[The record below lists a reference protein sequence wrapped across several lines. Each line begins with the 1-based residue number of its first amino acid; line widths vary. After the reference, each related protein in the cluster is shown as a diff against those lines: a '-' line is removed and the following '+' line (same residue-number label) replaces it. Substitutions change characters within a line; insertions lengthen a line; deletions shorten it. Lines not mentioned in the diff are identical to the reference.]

1 MRVVED
7 GHVGHSPTLVRRR
20 GAPLIGSQA
29 QTRGT
34 EQPDHLTRWC
44 RNRTGLDHL
53 CVVLGRD
60 VVVVAVESLA
70 RDPLCGG
77 EGMQLLEA
85 LVADEVRP
93 DPSVGLPHGFVDAHR
108 HPTITPRAALPTA
121 DRGQGGRPDSRWV
134 TQA

>member
-1 MRVVED
+1 MSVVED
-7 GHVGHSPTLVRRR
+7 GHVGHGATLVRPRS
-20 GAPLIGSQA
+20 ATLVGSQP
-29 QTRGT
+29 QTRGA
-34 EQPDHLTRWC
+34 EQSDHLARRC

-93 DPSVGLPHGFVDAHR
+93 DPSVGLPPGLVDAHR